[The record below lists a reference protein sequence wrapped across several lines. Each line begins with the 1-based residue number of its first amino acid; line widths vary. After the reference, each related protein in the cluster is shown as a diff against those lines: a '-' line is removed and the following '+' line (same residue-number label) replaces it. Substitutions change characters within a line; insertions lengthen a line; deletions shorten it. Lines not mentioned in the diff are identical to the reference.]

1 MNYKLMLRML
11 GRILQVEALCL
22 LLPLLVALLYREDP
36 SPFLITLIP
45 LLVAGTLLARIRA
58 KADFFSREGFA
69 VVGMIWLALCLTGA
83 CPFWLSGEFAS
94 FWDCL
99 FEITSG
105 FTTSGATIL
114 MDIERLPRGILF
126 WRSFS
131 SWIGGMGILLFTLAF
146 LPKVGGRN
154 QILVQAEMPGPLATK
169 LVPKTVQST
178 QILYTIYIALTIL
191 EITAFSIAGMPFY
204 DAVVS
209 TFACVDLG
217 GRRIIKKKIGCV

>member
-83 CPFWLSGEFAS
+83 CPFWKRTVRAA
-94 FWDCL
+94 
-99 FEITSG
+99 
-105 FTTSGATIL
+105 GA
-114 MDIERLPRGILF
+114 
-126 WRSFS
+126 
-131 SWIGGMGILLFTLAF
+131 
-146 LPKVGGRN
+146 
-154 QILVQAEMPGPLATK
+154 
-169 LVPKTVQST
+169 
-178 QILYTIYIALTIL
+178 
-191 EITAFSIAGMPFY
+191 
-204 DAVVS
+204 
-209 TFACVDLG
+209 
-217 GRRIIKKKIGCV
+217 